1 MKLGLVLLASGF
13 ARRFGGNKLLYP
25 VEGRSLVERA
35 MDACP
40 PELFRRAV
48 AVSQYDEVL
57 DLAAGRGYLPVPNL
71 HPERGQSESVK
82 LGLSFL
88 SDCDGVLFAVCDQP
102 WLTRESVERL
112 LAAFRDRPE
121 AIAALSW
128 RGQRG
133 NPVLFPRDLFP
144 ALAALEGDA
153 GGGPV
158 LRDHPERLVLV
169 EAASPRELED
179 LDAPPQ

>member
-13 ARRFGGNKLLYP
+13 SRRFGGNKLLWP
-25 VEGRSLVERA
+25 VEGRSLAERA

-40 PELFRRAV
+40 PELFHRAAV
-48 AVSQYDEVL
+48 VSQYGEIL
-57 DLAAGRGYLPVPNL
+57 SLAARRGYLPVPNP

-121 AIAALSW
+121 AIAALAW
-128 RGQRG
+128 QGQRG

-144 ALAALEGDA
+144 ALAALTGDA

-158 LRDHPERLVLV
+158 LRAHPERLVLV
-169 EAASPRELED
+169 EAANPRELED
-179 LDAPPQ
+179 LDAPQ